1 MLKLVQIDNG
11 VFDLAP
17 EDPNAT
23 EAEAAQAAAETLVYA
38 TLFTDQIAPEGRVA
52 DPFDQRGWWHDETRG
67 VGLWYVRRQAL
78 GDKARNESLNMIKR
92 ALEAKSNALSDITI
106 TDTTDARNV
115 SSVILQ
121 ISGKHNGRQFIMKS
135 SL

>member
-23 EAEAAQAAAETLVYA
+23 EDEAAQAAAETLVYA
-38 TLFTDQIAPEGRVA
+38 VLYTDQVAPAGRVA

-78 GDKARNESLNMIKR
+78 GEKARNESLIMIKR
-92 ALEAKSNALSDITI
+92 ALEDKSNALSDITV
-106 TDTTDARNV
+106 TDITDARNV

-121 ISGKHNGRQFIMKS
+121 ITGQHNGRQFIMKVP
-135 SL
+135 L

>member
-23 EAEAAQAAAETLVYA
+23 EDEAAQAAAETLVYA
-38 TLFTDQIAPEGRVA
+38 VLFTDQVAPAGRVA

-78 GDKARNESLNMIKR
+78 GDKARNESLIMIKR
-92 ALEAKSNALSDITI
+92 ALEDKSNALSDITV
-106 TDTTDARNV
+106 TDATDARNV

-121 ISGKHNGRQFIMKS
+121 ITGQHNGRQFIMKT

>member
-17 EDPNAT
+17 EDQNAT
-23 EAEAAQAAAETLVYA
+23 EDEAAQAAAETLVYA
-38 TLFTDQIAPEGRVA
+38 VLFTDQIAPEGRV
-52 DPFDQRGWWHDETRG
+52 DNPFDQRGWWYDEMRG
-67 VGLWYVRRQAL
+67 VGLWYVRWQAL

-92 ALEAKSNALSDITI
+92 ALEDKSNALSDIVV
-106 TDTTDARNV
+106 TDTTDAGNV

-121 ISGKHNGRQFIMKS
+121 ITGKHNGRQFIIKT

>member
-23 EAEAAQAAAETLVYA
+23 EDEAAQAAAETLVYA
-38 TLFTDQIAPEGRVA
+38 VLFTDQIAPEGRVD

-92 ALEAKSNALSDITI
+92 ALEDKSNALSDITI
-106 TDTTDARNV
+106 TDTTDPRNV

-121 ISGKHNGRQFIMKS
+121 ITGQHNGRQFIMKTA
-135 SL
+135 L

>member
-1 MLKLVQIDNG
+1 MLKLVQLDNG

-17 EDPNAT
+17 EDQNAT
-23 EAEAAQAAAETLVYA
+23 EDEAAQAAAETLVYA
-38 TLFTDQIAPEGRVA
+38 ILFTDQIAPEDRVA
-52 DPFDQRGWWHDETRG
+52 DSFDQRGWWHDETRG

-92 ALEAKSNALSDITI
+92 ALEDKSNALTDITV

-121 ISGKHNGRQFIMKS
+121 ITGQHNGRQFIMKT